1 MSYGTRVETTLPF
14 DEALALTRDALQAQG
29 FGILTEIDL
38 AATLKAKI
46 GRERAPQVILGA
58 CNPKLADR
66 ALDVEPQIGLLL
78 PCNVVVR
85 QEGDIV
91 VVEALDPRIMV
102 QVTNNDELGAI
113 ADEAGA
119 LLATALDALR

>member
-1 MSYGTRVETTLPF
+1 MSYGTRVETTHPF
-14 DEALALTRDALQAQG
+14 DEALTLTRDALQAQG